1 MEFSKTHVRA
11 YISGR
16 VQGVGYRFWTLC
28 EAEALGI
35 AGWVQNWPD
44 GRVEAAFE
52 GTSAQIEQMLQR
64 CRRGPQGAKV
74 ENVTVENRAHQGLQ
88 GFEIRR

>member
-1 MEFSKTHVRA
+1 MEPSHTHIRA

-16 VQGVGYRFWTLC
+16 VQGVGYRFSTAC
-28 EAEALGI
+28 EAERLGI
-35 AGWVQNWPD
+35 AGWVQNLPD

-52 GTSAQIEQMLQR
+52 GTPQQLEPMLGW
-64 CRRGPQGAKV
+64 CHRGPKGAIV
-74 ENVTVENRAHQGLQ
+74 ENVTIENRAHQGYR